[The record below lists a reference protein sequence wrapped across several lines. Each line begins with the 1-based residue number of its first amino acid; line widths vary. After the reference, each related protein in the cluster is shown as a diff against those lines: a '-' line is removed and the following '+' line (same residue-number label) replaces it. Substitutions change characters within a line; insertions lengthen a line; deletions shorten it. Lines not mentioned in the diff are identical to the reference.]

1 MDTKWLL
8 ADTPKKLQRAIDDFK
23 RAKVL
28 SIDTEYDS
36 FRYFKEKLCLIQ
48 IHANSTTYVFD
59 PLNNLDFSFL
69 GKYFGNQQIVKIL
82 HAADNDIRLLKR
94 DYKFD
99 FKNIFD
105 THRAALLLGFKQ
117 LSLEKMITQFV
128 GVELKKSKKIQRSR
142 WDNRPLTEEQ
152 LEYAV
157 QDVIYLPA
165 LYEKQSA
172 ELDIKDLKDAAGED
186 FAKIA
191 AANWQEKRINRHGHT
206 KIKGY
211 YCLNDEQREL
221 FKKLYAWRF
230 HRAKEENRAI
240 FMFLP
245 DKNLLELAQDTE
257 NPEKYLSQ
265 RKLKLYGTEIEQI
278 LRENRKRHVQSDND
292 ALNPTEIK

>member
-1 MDTKWLL
+1 MDAKWLFV
-8 ADTPKKLQRAIDDFK
+8 DTQKKLQRAVNDFE

-36 FRYFKEKLCLIQ
+36 FRYFREILCLIQ
-48 IHANSTTYVFD
+48 IHANNTTYVFD
-59 PLNNLDFSFL
+59 PLENLNLSFL
-69 GKYFGNQQIVKIL
+69 GKYFDNQRIVKIL

-94 DYKFD
+94 DYKFN

-105 THRAALLLGFKQ
+105 THRAALLLGFQQ
-117 LSLEKMITQFV
+117 LSLEKMIKEFV
-128 GVELKKSKKIQRSR
+128 GVELKKNKKIQRSR
-142 WDNRPLTEEQ
+142 WDSRPLTEEQ

-172 ELDIKDLKDAAGED
+172 ALGIKDLKDAAAEA
-186 FAKIA
+186 FVKIA
-191 AANWQEKRINRHGHT
+191 DTNWREKRLDRHGHT

-211 YCLNDEQREL
+211 YCLNQEQKEL
-221 FKKLYAWRF
+221 IKRLYIWRF
-230 HRAKEENRAI
+230 HRAKDENRAV

-257 NPEKYLSQ
+257 SPEKYLSQ
-265 RKLKLYGTEIEQI
+265 RKLKLYGDEIEQLI
-278 LRENRKRHVQSDND
+278 NNV
-292 ALNPTEIK
+292 

>member
-1 MDTKWLL
+1 MDAKWLFV
-8 ADTPKKLQRAIDDFK
+8 DTQKKLQRAVNDFE

-36 FRYFKEKLCLIQ
+36 FRYFREILCLIQ
-48 IHANSTTYVFD
+48 IHANNTTYVFD
-59 PLNNLDFSFL
+59 PLENLNLSFL
-69 GKYFGNQQIVKIL
+69 GKYFDNQRIVKIL

-94 DYKFD
+94 DYKFN

-105 THRAALLLGFKQ
+105 THRAALLLGFQQ
-117 LSLEKMITQFV
+117 LSLEKMIKEFV
-128 GVELKKSKKIQRSR
+128 GVELKKNKKIQRSR
-142 WDNRPLTEEQ
+142 WDSRPLTEEQ

-172 ELDIKDLKDAAGED
+172 ALDIKDLKNVAAEA
-186 FAKIA
+186 FVKIA
-191 AANWQEKRINRHGHT
+191 DTNWREKRLDRHGHT

-211 YCLNDEQREL
+211 YCLNQEQKEL
-221 FKKLYAWRF
+221 IKRLYVWRF
-230 HRAKEENRAI
+230 HRAKEENRAV

-257 NPEKYLSQ
+257 SPEKYLSQ
-265 RKLKLYGTEIEQI
+265 RKLKLYGDEIERLI
-278 LRENRKRHVQSDND
+278 NNV
-292 ALNPTEIK
+292 

>member
-8 ADTPKKLQRAIDDFK
+8 VDTPKILQRAVDDFK
-23 RAKVL
+23 RAKIL

-48 IHANSTTYVFD
+48 IHANNMTYVFD
-59 PLNNLDFSFL
+59 PLNDLDFSFL
-69 GKYFGNQQIVKIL
+69 GKYFANQHIVKIL

-128 GVELKKSKKIQRSR
+128 GVELNKSKKIQRSR

-152 LEYAV
+152 LEYAA
-157 QDVIYLPA
+157 QDVIYLPS
-165 LYEKQSA
+165 LYEKQAA
-172 ELDIKDLKDAAGED
+172 ELDIKDLKDAACKD

-191 AANWQEKRINRHGHT
+191 AANWQEKRINRYGHT
-206 KIKGY
+206 KITGY

-240 FMFLP
+240 FMFFP
-245 DKNLLELAQDTE
+245 DKNLLELAQDSE
-257 NPEKYLSQ
+257 HPEKYLSQ
-265 RKLKLYGTEIEQI
+265 RKLKVYGAEIEQI
-278 LRENRKRHVQSDND
+278 IKENRKRHVQPDSN

>member
-1 MDTKWLL
+1 MDAKWLL
-8 ADTPKKLQRAIDDFK
+8 VDTQNKLRRAVNDFE

-36 FRYFKEKLCLIQ
+36 FRYFREKLCLIQ
-48 IHANSTTYVFD
+48 VHAHNTVYVFD
-59 PLNNLDFSFL
+59 PLENLNLSFL
-69 GKYFGNQQIVKIL
+69 GGYFDNRHIVKIL

-94 DYKFD
+94 DYKFN

-105 THRAALLLGFKQ
+105 THRAAFLLGFQQ
-117 LSLEKMITQFV
+117 LSLDKMIKEFV
-128 GVELKKSKKIQRSR
+128 GVELKKNKKIQRSR

-152 LEYAV
+152 LEYAA

-172 ELDIKDLKDAAGED
+172 ELDIKDLKDAARDD

-191 AANWQEKRINRHGHT
+191 EADWQEKRINRHGHT

-211 YCLNDEQREL
+211 YSLNEEQREL
-221 FKKLYAWRF
+221 FKKLYVWRF

-245 DKNLLELAQDTE
+245 DKNLLEFAQDTE
-257 NPEKYLSQ
+257 HPEKYLSQ
-265 RKLKLYGTEIEQI
+265 RKLKLYGVEIERI
-278 LRENRKRHVQSDND
+278 
-292 ALNPTEIK
+292 IKSS